1 MPERDPIELG
11 VCDLARVSSDNNLAG
26 MSVGCS
32 PGQIRRRKQDE
43 AQHEKRDSSLDHTP
57 DSVFCR
63 MSDLVQDPA
72 DGWSTR
78 GKREEPATPITSEMM
93 GDAQCGLVPG
103 MARLR
108 RKQAPPQVRAPF
120 GFGTGGMAKLMR
132 PPSREYVIDLTD
144 PSPTGSCGSSSSSA
158 QMSDVELD
166 TLLLELE
173 HAPGT
178 AVAPD
183 SWN

>member
-1 MPERDPIELG
+1 MLTKITSP
-11 VCDLARVSSDNNLAG
+11 VVSS
-26 MSVGCS
+26 
-32 PGQIRRRKQDE
+32 
-43 AQHEKRDSSLDHTP
+43 QHEKRDSSLDHTP